1 MNGRPWIITQRGLLA
16 LAIGSVGGSLFMLL
30 LIRFDH
36 AFSSNE
42 FCTGCHSM
50 TFAAETYQR
59 SSHFNSSSGVRAECG
74 HCHVSRGILAATWD
88 HILGTRDLLK
98 QLFGADY
105 DDPVINTLHLPDAA
119 FTARRWF
126 RANDSATCRA
136 CHVQDAIQGRRAD
149 TAEIHRVDAKGK
161 TCIDCH
167 YNLVHRKVPDESTF
181 KREAWNRMVEE
192 EFGLAAG
199 SAAQHLGK

>member
-1 MNGRPWIITQRGLLA
+1 MNGRPWIITQKGLLA

-199 SAAQHLGK
+199 SAAQRLGK

>member
-199 SAAQHLGK
+199 SAAQRLGK

>member
-105 DDPVINTLHLPDAA
+105 DDQVINTLHLPDAA

-199 SAAQHLGK
+199 SAAQRLGK